1 MLYLAAKV
9 STTFNR
15 ASWNVDE
22 SSNDPAASDDIMNNP
37 YFSAE
42 TKQITASP
50 DLFKDSDYYP
60 SENDQ
65 VFKLHLNTNFAFG
78 PSIGMFQTYSI
89 FRLIRIETAFRDWSF

>member
-1 MLYLAAKV
+1 MMLYLAAKV
-9 STTFNR
+9 STTLNR
-15 ASWNVDE
+15 ASWNADE
-22 SSNDPAASDDIMNNP
+22 LSNDPAASDEIMNNP

-50 DLFKDSDYYP
+50 ELFKDSDYYP

-78 PSIGMFQTYSI
+78 PSIEMFQLY
-89 FRLIRIETAFRDWSF
+89 

>member
-1 MLYLAAKV
+1 
-9 STTFNR
+9 
-15 ASWNVDE
+15 
-22 SSNDPAASDDIMNNP
+22 MNNP